1 MKWHSCRISDFTEKE
16 YECAYRQLSPSRKA
30 HVDRFRQPDDRRRS
44 LAGEILAQK
53 LLRQWG
59 ISDAVLETREN
70 GQPVLSGCRLF
81 VSISHCDD
89 FVACA
94 LNDTPI
100 GIDAERI
107 QPRSPALA
115 KRVCVP
121 EELEYLQNA
130 ASDEERLVRFY
141 EIWTAKEAWFKK
153 LGTGIQNLQS
163 VNTLTLPRQVF
174 RMEDYL
180 VTILYE

>member
-1 MKWHSCRISDFTEKE
+1 MKWLTGRVSDFTQQE
-16 YECAYRQLSPSRKA
+16 YARAYRQLSPSRKA
-30 HVDRFRQPDDRRRS
+30 HIDRFRQPDDRRRS
-44 LAGEILAQK
+44 LAGEILVQK
-53 LLRQWG
+53 LLKEYG
-59 ISDAVLETREN
+59 ISGAVLETREN

-81 VSISHCDD
+81 VSISHCGD

-94 LNDTPI
+94 LNDAPI

-107 QPRSPALA
+107 KPRSSSLA

-163 VNTLTLPRQVF
+163 VNTLSLPRQVF